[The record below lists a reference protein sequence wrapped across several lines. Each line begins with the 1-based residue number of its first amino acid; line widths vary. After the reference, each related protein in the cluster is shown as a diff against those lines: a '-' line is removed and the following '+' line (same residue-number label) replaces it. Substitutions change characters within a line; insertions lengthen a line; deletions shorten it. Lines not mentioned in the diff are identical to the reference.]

1 MKAILT
7 TYLTKKGNPQ
17 KGSNFKPND
26 PNLMKLWYDSAS
38 KIKDI
43 KLVIFHDELDEE
55 FMNMYPSVEFVKV
68 AYFRYSANDSRFE
81 FFYNYLRHHQEIKE
95 VFMTDLFDV
104 KVNKLP
110 EVPILRLFVSTEPR
124 YQPGNTMAFWRRE
137 SAWCYN
143 QFMRA
148 YGQVNHILMGK
159 NFYNPGAWGGN
170 RDFVLKVLKLVIDEL
185 NKIQPSNK
193 NVNMVV
199 FNTILYTKVLQNNIV
214 TGYPY
219 HSKFKHFEMNSDACF
234 IHK

>member
-17 KGSNFKPND
+17 RGNDYQPND
-26 PNLMKLWYDSAS
+26 PKLMQLWYDSAS
-38 KIKDI
+38 KLEDV
-43 KLVIFHDELDEE
+43 KLVIFHDELDDE
-55 FMNMYPSVEFVKV
+55 FMMMYPRVEFVRV
-68 AYFRYSANDSRFE
+68 SYYRYSANDSRFE
-81 FFYNYLRHHQEIKE
+81 FFYNYLRRHLEIKD

-104 KVNKLP
+104 KVNRLP
-110 EVPILRLFVSTEPR
+110 EVPLLRLFVSTEPR
-124 YQPGNTMAFWRRE
+124 QQPDNGLAFWRRE
-137 SAWCYN
+137 SSWCYN

-148 YGQVNHILMGK
+148 YGQVDHVLMGK

-170 RDFVLKVLKLVIDEL
+170 RDFVLNVLQLIIHEL
-185 NKIQPSNK
+185 DSIRPDNK

-199 FNTILYTKVLQNNIV
+199 FNTILYTKVLQKNIV

-219 HSKFKHFEMNSDACF
+219 HSRFKYYETDSNACF